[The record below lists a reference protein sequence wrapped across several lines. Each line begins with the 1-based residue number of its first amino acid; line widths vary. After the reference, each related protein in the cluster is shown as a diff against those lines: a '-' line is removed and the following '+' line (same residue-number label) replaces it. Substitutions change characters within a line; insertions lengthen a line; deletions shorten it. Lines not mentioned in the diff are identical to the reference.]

1 MPPSVRWGTADFFWF
16 VATGLHSFRRVEFM
30 MLWLAFFTLL
40 ALWVIALATAFTMG
54 GYVHLLLVIA
64 LSMLLVESVNHRR
77 V

>member
-1 MPPSVRWGTADFFWF
+1 MPLLRLWGTADFFCS
-16 VATGLHSFRRVEFM
+16 VATGLHFIGQMEVV

-40 ALWVIALATAFTMG
+40 ALWVAALVTAFTLG